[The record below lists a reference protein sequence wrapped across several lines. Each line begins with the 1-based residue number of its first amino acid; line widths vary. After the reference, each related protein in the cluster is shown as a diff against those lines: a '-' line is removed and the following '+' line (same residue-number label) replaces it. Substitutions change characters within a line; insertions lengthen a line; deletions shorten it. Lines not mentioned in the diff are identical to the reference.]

1 MGDKQ
6 QREQEIVEGYKRLLD
21 EREAV
26 AAMILERQGDFEEH
40 ALVLKNLKG
49 CRQDKK
55 AWRLVGDVL
64 VERTV
69 ESITPE
75 LEKNRDN
82 LKGVIENA
90 KQQMEAKSKQIKE
103 YEVKFGI
110 KIKGRDDGPS
120 KKEEDAKA
128 QQGVLVN

>member
-21 EREAV
+21 EREAI

-49 CRQDKK
+49 SRQDKK

-75 LEKNRDN
+75 IERNRDN

-110 KIKGRDDGPS
+110 KIKGRDDLPS
-120 KKEEDAKA
+120 KKEDAKA

>member
-21 EREAV
+21 EREAI

-49 CRQDKK
+49 SRQDKK

-75 LEKNRDN
+75 IERNRDN

-110 KIKGRDDGPS
+110 KIKGRDDISS
-120 KKEEDAKA
+120 KKEDAKA